1 MRIQSRNFAVQASS
15 GLFSSALPSRVR
27 LTQTLLLSTLALALG
42 ACAKSAG
49 GTSST
54 LVYQESSDIP
64 TLDPGV
70 TYDTGSGQ
78 VVENMYETLLDYK
91 GASLRDLEPKL
102 ATAWK
107 FSDGDRVLTF
117 TLRQNVKFHTGN
129 LMTCADA
136 EYTLRR
142 NLVTNSSASGN
153 WFISQSLLG
162 TQSNAKD
169 DKSITWA
176 KISAA
181 VKCGE
186 GGQLVLTL
194 PQADPAMLPK
204 LAYIGQ
210 GIVDSKHA
218 KQIGEW
224 DGTEATWKTW
234 VGKDLTGGP
243 LDKAPSGTGAYKL
256 VKRDATSLAVTAFGD
271 YWGNKPVIQ
280 NVLIQKVP
288 EDAARLQS
296 LLKGDADVVETASR
310 AVIEQQLRG
319 KPGIAILDNLPNVAS
334 SAIFMNEKIGNQA
347 LLGSGKLDGKGVP
360 ANFFADADV
369 RRGFNFGFD
378 PAAYIRDVQLG
389 KGKPRTMLL
398 PDSFPGYDATLPT
411 YSYDAAKATAAFKKA
426 FGGQLWQ
433 NGFTFTA
440 DYRAGSVA
448 AQTAMEILKK
458 NVEALNP
465 KFRINLNAKQWST
478 MIQDSQN
485 GKEAML
491 LNAWAPDYA
500 DPDNFLYT
508 FYSSKGYY
516 NSSSN
521 MSSAQIDGWLE
532 QGRKI
537 TDQAQRQKLYA
548 QVGQAAYDGAYYIN
562 LPAASLIFAHR
573 DTLNGVSAESFNP
586 MRAFPLGVYWK
597 DLSKKS

>member
-1 MRIQSRNFAVQASS
+1 MRIQSRIPAVQAGSS
-15 GLFSSALPSRVR
+15 RLSAGRSARFR
-27 LTQTLLLSTLALALG
+27 LTQTVLLSTLALALG
-42 ACAKSAG
+42 ACAKSG
-49 GTSST
+49 SGSSST

-102 ATAWK
+102 ATEWTL
-107 FSDGDRVLTF
+107 SDGDKVLTF

-129 LMTCADA
+129 PMTCTDA

-181 VKCGE
+181 VKCDDQ
-186 GGQLVLTL
+186 GQLVLTM
-194 PQADPAMLPK
+194 PQADPAILPK

-210 GIVDSKHA
+210 AIVDSKHA
-218 KQIGEW
+218 IEIGEW

-234 VGKDLTGGP
+234 IGKDLTGGA

-256 VKRDATSLAVTAFGD
+256 VKRDATSLAVSAFDG
-271 YWGNKPVIQ
+271 YWGSKPAIQ

-334 SAIFMNEKIGNQA
+334 SAIFMNEKIGNQT

-369 RRGFNFGFD
+369 RRGFNYAFD
-378 PAAYIRDVQLG
+378 PASYIKDVQLG

-398 PDSFPGYDATLPT
+398 PDSFPGYDASLPT
-411 YSYDAAKATAAFKKA
+411 YSYDAAKATDAFKKA
-426 FGGQLWQ
+426 FGGQLWRS
-433 NGFTFTA
+433 GFTFTA

-516 NSSSN
+516 NSASN

-573 DTLNGVSAESFNP
+573 DNLNGVTAESFNP
-586 MRAFPLGVYWK
+586 MRSFPLGVYWK